1 MQSLKEQKKDSVETE
16 EDVIVAVVILEVAIN
31 DFTIALDEGG
41 IEEPVDESNG
51 QEDSV
56 VGEGKVVE

>member
-1 MQSLKEQKKDSVETE
+1 M
-16 EDVIVAVVILEVAIN
+16 VILEVAIN